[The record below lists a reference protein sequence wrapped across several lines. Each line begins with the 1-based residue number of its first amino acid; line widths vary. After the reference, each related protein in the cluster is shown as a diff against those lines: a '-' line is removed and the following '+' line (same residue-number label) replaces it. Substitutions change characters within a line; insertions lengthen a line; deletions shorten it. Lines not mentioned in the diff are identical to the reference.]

1 LGLIPGSAKI
11 RREGFTSTRNGEPAT
26 ASLGVGLGGG
36 RWTGDIEQ
44 GRYRWRSDAE
54 DAFAALTTLRE
65 QQEPIGFRFG
75 LNGALADVWPSGQ

>member
-1 LGLIPGSAKI
+1 
-11 RREGFTSTRNGEPAT
+11 
-26 ASLGVGLGGG
+26 LGGG